1 MARKLNCLLWVIGG
15 GYRCREPSEVHSS
28 KSLKCPW
35 PLHWMH
41 LRTLDP
47 FPPNNCS
54 GFFFFKNHTVASFF
68 LIDNSRLDIWKSN
81 PSAAFQSNQFTS
93 TEMNWNDDNTKLYL
107 DWRDGQILKGCD
119 GNAFVWGTSA
129 FGCVP
134 LSSGSGNLLVLL
146 NMICDN
152 HQVCFLDQTTIG
164 SNIFD
169 DCPHLVKL
177 CRGNLQ

>member
-1 MARKLNCLLWVIGG
+1 MGG
-15 GYRCREPSEVHSS
+15 FRGMEPSKIHSWEILQNPWNGLDQCIECICASWTLFPQIIVQGFFSS
-28 KSLKCPW
+28 KTILLPPFSSSIIHGLTFEKVIPLQHFNLINLHRLKW
-35 PLHWMH
+35 W
-41 LRTLDP
+41 
-47 FPPNNCS
+47 
-54 GFFFFKNHTVASFF
+54 
-68 LIDNSRLDIWKSN
+68 
-81 PSAAFQSNQFTS
+81 QY
-93 TEMNWNDDNTKLYL
+93 KLYL

-119 GNAFVWGTSA
+119 GNAFVWGISA

-152 HQVCFLDQTTIG
+152 HQACFLDQTTIG

-177 CRGNLQ
+177 YRGNLQ